1 LKQPVGVTEQTN
13 LCPHRV
19 TIEAQVTIQNAR
31 ITAIDRQKSGAGAQ
45 QRCLTRTIGA
55 LEQND
60 FAGRHRKSC
69 SSYCRK
75 VLVDN
80 YNIGE
85 LNHIAVCDTGCNI
98 VRCAQNLT

>member
-1 LKQPVGVTEQTN
+1 MAEQTN
-13 LCPHRV
+13 FCSHRV
-19 TIEAQVTIQNAR
+19 TIEAQVMIQNTR

-45 QRCLTRTIGA
+45 QSCLTRTIGA

-60 FAGRHRKSC
+60 FARRYRKSC

-85 LNHIAVCDTGCNI
+85 INHIAVCEVVCY
-98 VRCAQNLT
+98 VQNLT